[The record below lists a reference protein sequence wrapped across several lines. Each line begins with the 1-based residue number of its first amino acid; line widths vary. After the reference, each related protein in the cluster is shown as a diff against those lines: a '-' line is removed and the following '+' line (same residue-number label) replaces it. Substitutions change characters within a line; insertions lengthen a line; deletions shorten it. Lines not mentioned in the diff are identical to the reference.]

1 MQKQLNEKR
10 GFANNPIVRAIG
22 LQRIVVVLAVI
33 LEAVLFSILSP
44 AFRQY
49 ATVVSILDY
58 SYYIT
63 FMAIGVTF
71 CLISGGNDLSV
82 GAGMICYA
90 LAGGYLVQHMGWPV
104 WGGMLVT
111 IAIGLA
117 FGVLN
122 GVMVAIMN
130 LPPFIATLCTML
142 ITRGLGS
149 ILTGGMAVSWPSR
162 SSQGGWFR
170 NLFKIVNNGKIIP
183 VGFLIV
189 IVSIILMSIVLNKT
203 RVGRYIIAIG
213 SNKEAARLSG
223 VNVIKYQMLAYII
236 SGFFA
241 GLAGIAYSATF
252 SSSVAPGT
260 GAGLEL
266 DAIGG
271 AIIGGTSM
279 TGGQGSIIGTLL
291 GVFVMSLL
299 KTGLPYV
306 GLQANWQQI
315 ITGIVLIVCTAKCG
329 KHRTFFIGGI
339 PMKKMLAIVLAL
351 MLVFSATA
359 ALAADYEI
367 VSKGFQHQYW
377 QAVLKGA
384 EKKAAELGVEI
395 NFVGPANESA
405 YDEQLGQLNT
415 CRPRQRIRLRRAAV
429 PAELRHQ
436 CQAQG
441 HRPGCPVH
449 RDLPGRHQDRP
460 GCRHPDH
467 RL

>member
-1 MQKQLNEKR
+1 MQKQGIENR
-10 GFANNPIVRAIG
+10 GFANNPIVKAIG

-33 LEAVLFSILSP
+33 LEAVLFSVLSP

-82 GAGMICYA
+82 GTGMICYA
-90 LAGGYLVQHMGWPV
+90 LAGGYLVQHLGAPV
-104 WGGMLVT
+104 WVGLIVT
-111 IAIGLA
+111 ILVGLA

-149 ILTGGMAVSWPSR
+149 IITGGMAVSWPSR
-162 SSQGGWFR
+162 SGAGGWFR
-170 NLFKIVNNGKIIP
+170 SLFKVINNGKIIP
-183 VGFLIV
+183 VGFIIV
-189 IVSIILMSIVLNKT
+189 VLSIIIMSVVLNRTK
-203 RVGRYIIAIG
+203 VGRYIIAIG

-223 VNVIKYQMLAYII
+223 VNVVKYQMLAYII

-241 GLAGIAYSATF
+241 GLAGIAYAATF

-315 ITGIVLIVCTAKCG
+315 ITGLVLIV
-329 KHRTFFIGGI
+329 
-339 PMKKMLAIVLAL
+339 AIYI
-351 MLVFSATA
+351 
-359 ALAADYEI
+359 D
-367 VSKGFQHQYW
+367 
-377 QAVLKGA
+377 VLKN
-384 EKKAAELGVEI
+384 KKTA
-395 NFVGPANESA
+395 
-405 YDEQLGQLNT
+405 
-415 CRPRQRIRLRRAAV
+415 
-429 PAELRHQ
+429 
-436 CQAQG
+436 
-441 HRPGCPVH
+441 
-449 RDLPGRHQDRP
+449 
-460 GCRHPDH
+460 
-467 RL
+467 

>member
-1 MQKQLNEKR
+1 MQIQGNEKR
-10 GFANNPIVRAIG
+10 GFANNPIVKAIG

-90 LAGGYLVQHMGWPV
+90 LAGGFLVQQLGWPV
-104 WGGMLVT
+104 WAGMIVT
-111 IAIGLA
+111 VLMGLC
-117 FGVLN
+117 FGTLN
-122 GVMVAIMN
+122 GAMVAIMN

-162 SSQGGWFR
+162 SGAGGWFR
-170 NLFKIVNNGKIIP
+170 SLFKIINNGKIIP
-183 VGFLIV
+183 VGFIIV
-189 IVSIILMSIVLNKT
+189 IVAIIVMSIVLNKT
-203 RVGRYIIAIG
+203 KVGRYIIAIG

-223 VNVIKYQMLAYII
+223 VNVVKYQMMAYII
-236 SGFFA
+236 SGFFT
-241 GLAGIAYSATF
+241 GLAGIAYAATF

-260 GAGLEL
+260 GPGLEL

-315 ITGIVLIVCTAKCG
+315 LTGIVLIV
-329 KHRTFFIGGI
+329 
-339 PMKKMLAIVLAL
+339 AIYI
-351 MLVFSATA
+351 
-359 ALAADYEI
+359 D
-367 VSKGFQHQYW
+367 
-377 QAVLKGA
+377 VLKN
-384 EKKAAELGVEI
+384 KKTA
-395 NFVGPANESA
+395 
-405 YDEQLGQLNT
+405 
-415 CRPRQRIRLRRAAV
+415 
-429 PAELRHQ
+429 
-436 CQAQG
+436 
-441 HRPGCPVH
+441 
-449 RDLPGRHQDRP
+449 
-460 GCRHPDH
+460 
-467 RL
+467 

>member
-1 MQKQLNEKR
+1 MQNQGNEKR
-10 GFANNPIVRAIG
+10 GFVDNPVVKAIG
-22 LQRIVVVLAVI
+22 LQRIVVVIAVI
-33 LEAVLFSILSP
+33 LEAALFSILSP

-90 LAGGYLVQHMGWPV
+90 LAGGFLVQQCGWPV
-104 WGGMLVT
+104 WGGMIVT
-111 IAIGLA
+111 IVMGLC
-117 FGVLN
+117 FGVVN
-122 GVMVAIMN
+122 GIMVAIMN

-149 ILTGGMAVSWPSR
+149 IITGGMAVAWPSR
-162 SSQGGWFR
+162 NAPNGGFR
-170 NLFKIVNNGKIIP
+170 SLFKIINNGQIIP
-183 VGFLIV
+183 VGFAIV
-189 IVSIILMSIVLNKT
+189 IFFIILMSVVLNKT

-223 VNVIKYQMLAYII
+223 VNVVKYQMLAYII

-241 GLAGIAYSATF
+241 GLAGIAYAATF

-279 TGGQGSIIGTLL
+279 TGGQGSIVGTLL

-315 ITGIVLIVCTAKCG
+315 ITGIVLIV
-329 KHRTFFIGGI
+329 
-339 PMKKMLAIVLAL
+339 AIYI
-351 MLVFSATA
+351 
-359 ALAADYEI
+359 D
-367 VSKGFQHQYW
+367 
-377 QAVLKGA
+377 VLKNKHTA
-384 EKKAAELGVEI
+384 
-395 NFVGPANESA
+395 
-405 YDEQLGQLNT
+405 
-415 CRPRQRIRLRRAAV
+415 
-429 PAELRHQ
+429 
-436 CQAQG
+436 
-441 HRPGCPVH
+441 
-449 RDLPGRHQDRP
+449 
-460 GCRHPDH
+460 
-467 RL
+467 

>member
-10 GFANNPIVRAIG
+10 GFANNPIVKAIG

-82 GAGMICYA
+82 GTGMICYA

-111 IAIGLA
+111 IAIGLC

-122 GVMVAIMN
+122 GAMVAIMN

-162 SSQGGWFR
+162 NSAGGWFR
-170 NLFKIVNNGKIIP
+170 SLFKIINNGKIIP
-183 VGFLIV
+183 VGFAIV

-223 VNVIKYQMLAYII
+223 VNVVKYQMLAYII

-241 GLAGIAYSATF
+241 GLAGIAYSAW
-252 SSSVAPGT
+252 
-260 GAGLEL
+260 
-266 DAIGG
+266 I
-271 AIIGGTSM
+271 
-279 TGGQGSIIGTLL
+279 
-291 GVFVMSLL
+291 
-299 KTGLPYV
+299 
-306 GLQANWQQI
+306 W
-315 ITGIVLIVCTAKCG
+315 
-329 KHRTFFIGGI
+329 R
-339 PMKKMLAIVLAL
+339 
-351 MLVFSATA
+351 
-359 ALAADYEI
+359 
-367 VSKGFQHQYW
+367 
-377 QAVLKGA
+377 
-384 EKKAAELGVEI
+384 
-395 NFVGPANESA
+395 
-405 YDEQLGQLNT
+405 
-415 CRPRQRIRLRRAAV
+415 
-429 PAELRHQ
+429 
-436 CQAQG
+436 
-441 HRPGCPVH
+441 
-449 RDLPGRHQDRP
+449 
-460 GCRHPDH
+460 
-467 RL
+467 

>member
-1 MQKQLNEKR
+1 
-10 GFANNPIVRAIG
+10 
-22 LQRIVVVLAVI
+22 
-33 LEAVLFSILSP
+33 
-44 AFRQY
+44 
-49 ATVVSILDY
+49 
-58 SYYIT
+58 
-63 FMAIGVTF
+63 MAIGVTF

-315 ITGIVLIVCTAKCG
+315 ITGIVLIV
-329 KHRTFFIGGI
+329 
-339 PMKKMLAIVLAL
+339 AIYI
-351 MLVFSATA
+351 
-359 ALAADYEI
+359 D
-367 VSKGFQHQYW
+367 
-377 QAVLKGA
+377 VLKN
-384 EKKAAELGVEI
+384 KKTA
-395 NFVGPANESA
+395 
-405 YDEQLGQLNT
+405 
-415 CRPRQRIRLRRAAV
+415 
-429 PAELRHQ
+429 
-436 CQAQG
+436 
-441 HRPGCPVH
+441 
-449 RDLPGRHQDRP
+449 
-460 GCRHPDH
+460 
-467 RL
+467 